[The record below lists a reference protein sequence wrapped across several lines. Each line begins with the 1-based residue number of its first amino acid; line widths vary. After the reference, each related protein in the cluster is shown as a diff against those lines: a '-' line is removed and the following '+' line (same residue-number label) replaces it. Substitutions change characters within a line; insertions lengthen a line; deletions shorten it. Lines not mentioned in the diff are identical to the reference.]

1 MINKRRL
8 KMKIDDKDRVII
20 SMYSNDPDVSQDD
33 IARVI
38 ELSQPSVAVRIR
50 KLKEGGALET
60 QTGINPLKMGLFMAK
75 VDIASTNTSR
85 VLDIFRGCPYFANGF
100 TVSGRNNLTL
110 FFMSEKISSLESI
123 VNDHIRN
130 NEHVTDVDFNIIIT
144 SEKDFVQPLTL
155 TIDERPWKAKPDGK
169 TGERAM
175 GRGEGMKG
183 ESCQASRS
191 GRCDGCP
198 IAEDYDGWL
207 Y

>member
-1 MINKRRL
+1 
-8 KMKIDDKDRVII
+8 MKIDDKDRVII
-20 SMYSNDPDVSQDD
+20 SMYSKDPDVSQDH
-33 IARVI
+33 IARAI
-38 ELSQPSVAVRIR
+38 YLSQPSVAVRIR
-50 KLKEGGALET
+50 KLKEAGALET

-123 VNDHIRN
+123 VNNHIRN

-144 SEKDFVQPLTL
+144 SEKDFVQPLAL
-155 TIDERPWKAKPDGK
+155 TIDEGGK
-169 TGERAM
+169 GRKDERA
-175 GRGEGMKG
+175 GG
-183 ESCQASRS
+183 SCQVSKG

-198 IAEDYDGWL
+198 VTGDYDGWL